1 MPLMRKALLW
11 ASTNTWLRDKAM
23 RTAFVKRSVSAFMPG
38 EHIDAAIDAATSLQ
52 SQGLT
57 TILTRLGENITHL
70 HEADEVCAH
79 YLRVIATVQ
88 AAGLDA
94 QISVKPTQLGYDQD
108 PEACFRNC
116 LRLVERCEQ
125 AGTFLWL
132 DMESSPYVD
141 GTLALFTRLRERTA
155 HIGVAVQ
162 AYLHRTADD
171 VEALVALGSAI
182 RVVKGAY
189 LEPADIAYPAKAD
202 VDDSFFRIC
211 ARLLQDD
218 NTRPGALTHIATHD
232 VDLQEQLLA
241 VLAERGVAPERYEI
255 AMLFGIQAG
264 RQRLLAAKGIRT
276 RCLISYGEHWFPWY
290 MRRLAERPANVWFVL
305 RNILR

>member
-11 ASTNTWLRDKAM
+11 ASTNTWLREKAM

-38 EHIDAAIDAATSLQ
+38 EHIDAAIDAAMSLR

-57 TILTRLGENITHL
+57 TILTRLGENITHSS
-70 HEADEVCAH
+70 EADEVCAH
-79 YLRVIATVQ
+79 YLDVIDRVQ

-94 QISVKPTQLGYDQD
+94 EISVKPTQLGYDQD
-108 PEACFRNC
+108 PEACVRHC

-141 GTLALFTRLRERTA
+141 GTLALFTRLRARTA
-155 HIGVAVQ
+155 RIGVAVQ
-162 AYLHRTADD
+162 AYLHRTAHD

-202 VDDSFFRIC
+202 VDESFFRLC

-232 VDLQEQLLA
+232 IQLQERLLA
-241 VLAERGVAPERYEI
+241 LAAQRRVAPERYEI
-255 AMLFGIQAG
+255 AMLYGIQTG
-264 RQRLLAAKGIRT
+264 RQRQLSAKGIRT

-305 RNILR
+305 RNIIR